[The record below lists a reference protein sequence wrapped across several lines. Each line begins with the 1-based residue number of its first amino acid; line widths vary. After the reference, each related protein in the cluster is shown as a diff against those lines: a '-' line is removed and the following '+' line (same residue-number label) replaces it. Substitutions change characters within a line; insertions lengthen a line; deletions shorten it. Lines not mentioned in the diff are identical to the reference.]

1 MYLTRYTSLAR
12 GKWSKSLRNAK
23 EICKFW
29 LKLDKIG
36 ENGENRGVQNPQ
48 SKQTPPF
55 GRPTHRPFIGC
66 TK

>member
-1 MYLTRYTSLAR
+1 MYLTRHRSLAR

-23 EICKFW
+23 EIGQFW
-29 LKLDKIG
+29 LNLDKIG
-36 ENGENRGVQNPQ
+36 ENGGNRGVQNPQ

-55 GRPTHRPFIGC
+55 GRPTHRPFIGV